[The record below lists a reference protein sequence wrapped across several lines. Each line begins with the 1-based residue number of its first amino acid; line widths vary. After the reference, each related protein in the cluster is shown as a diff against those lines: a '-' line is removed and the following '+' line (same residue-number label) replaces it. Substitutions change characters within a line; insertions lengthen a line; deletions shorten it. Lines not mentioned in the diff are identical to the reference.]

1 MDPEAY
7 LTNQGWRGY
16 GHALHYSG
24 RGIIKPLHLSQ
35 KANVFGVGKKQH
47 DAHADQWWARA
58 FDDTLKGFNT
68 LKNEATAKVERVPVG
83 SIAQTLPCPGI
94 RGAKRIGTGNLYSN
108 FVRGESLSGTLMPE
122 EKGHPETQP
131 QSEDYRK
138 QKRGSSDADLP
149 VPVQK
154 GIESSKKNRRRRK
167 KATAEYYKLV
177 GCDAVNPDPKY
188 VNLQEEHGKPR
199 ERRNGTDTNEQ
210 GRQGNRGN
218 GAKRFPQ
225 AGTSQEL
232 PKRPWANANNEVLTS
247 RRLKERSKIKHADL
261 VAARPWNMPP
271 DGNAKDKSAK

>member
-7 LTNQGWRGY
+7 LTNQGWRGH

-58 FDDTLKGFNT
+58 FDDTLKGLNT
-68 LKNEATAKVERVPVG
+68 SKNEATGKIERVSVGPV
-83 SIAQTLPCPGI
+83 AQTLPSVGI
-94 RGAKRIGTGNLYSN
+94 GGANGIGTGNLYSN
-108 FVRGESLSGTLMPE
+108 FVRGESLSGTLTPE

-154 GIESSKKNRRRRK
+154 GVESSKKQRRRK
-167 KATAEYYKLV
+167 RATAEYYKQV
-177 GCDAVNPDPKY
+177 GCVAVNQGPKY
-188 VNLQEEHGKPR
+188 VNLQEKHRKPR
-199 ERRNGTDTNEQ
+199 ERRNDIITNEQ
-210 GRQGNRGN
+210 GRQGNRGK
-218 GAKRFPQ
+218 GAKRCPQ
-225 AGTSQEL
+225 AGASQEL
-232 PKRPWANANNEVLTS
+232 PIQP
-247 RRLKERSKIKHADL
+247 
-261 VAARPWNMPP
+261 
-271 DGNAKDKSAK
+271 